1 MATIAALVTGLF
13 SAGGSAGAAAA
24 GTGLSLGQTLG
35 LVGTGIST
43 VGTIAGGIEARNQAK
58 YQQEVAE
65 QNADEAKAASQRE
78 AADRRREGRLVM
90 SRQRAAIAAGGGST
104 ADDSV
109 LDLMG
114 DTAAAADTNAKLE
127 LYKGEQQARG
137 YKDAANVAEYQ
148 AKIAMPAAFLGA
160 AGDLFSGVSS
170 MYSRFGQQ
178 QKRVAPASNVVLPY
192 G

>member
-1 MATIAALVTGLF
+1 MAALGALITGLF
-13 SAGGSAGAAAA
+13 TGGGTAAGAAA
-24 GTGLSLGQTLG
+24 GSLSLGQTLG

-65 QNADEAKAASQRE
+65 QQEDEARAASQRE
-78 AADRRREGRLVM
+78 AAERRREGRLAM
-90 SRQRAAIAAGGGST
+90 SRQRAVIAASGGST
-104 ADDSV
+104 AEDSV
-109 LDLMG
+109 LDIMS
-114 DTAAAADTNAKLE
+114 DTAAAADQNANME

-137 YKDAANVAEYQ
+137 YKDAANVAAYQ
-148 AKIAMPAAFLGA
+148 AKIAMPSAFLGA
-160 AGDLFSGVSS
+160 AGDLFAGVSN